1 MKKIEENKLYD
12 IEGGIDISGNLINAF
27 VDGIKTIMDVGR
39 SFGSAIRRIVSG
51 NLCEL

>member
-1 MKKIEENKLYD
+1 MKKIEDNVLYE
-12 IEGGIDISGNLINAF
+12 IEGGTSISGTLINAF
-27 VDGIKTIMDVGR
+27 VDGINTIMDVGR